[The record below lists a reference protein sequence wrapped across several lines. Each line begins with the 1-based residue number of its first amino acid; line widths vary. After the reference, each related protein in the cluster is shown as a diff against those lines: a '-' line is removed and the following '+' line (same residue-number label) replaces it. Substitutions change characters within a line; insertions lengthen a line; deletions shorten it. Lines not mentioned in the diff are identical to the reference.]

1 MPVGQTLEFAKLEEL
16 SLDPM
21 NPRLGRHHAGK
32 SVKQKDVLALMETWK
47 LDELAVSFLES
58 GQFWTQEALICVREE
73 LYGKERLVVVEGNR
87 RLAALI
93 CLKET
98 FDGHRKDR
106 TWKEIVDGK
115 QQPKN
120 LFDKIPY
127 LIASDRKSVEAFLG
141 FRHVTGIE
149 QWRPSEKAEFISRM
163 VDHGM
168 SYEEVR
174 KKIGARPDTVRRN
187 YISHRLRLQIEKTGS
202 VPEDSFEERFS
213 VMFLSLRTS
222 GVQKYLRIDI
232 TAPPERAQEPV
243 PKKHLDAL
251 KNFAVWLF
259 GSESRGPL
267 FTDSRQVDTEIARRL
282 CGEVGNLKRW
292 NKKEAKEQGLDILC
306 YRQFRDSRGNFP
318 AFFVQCASGQNF
330 IKKLKEPDLGVWND
344 LVKMVPTSLAR
355 KAFSTPFMFPKKQF
369 DQHAI
374 RSEGLLLDRGRLL
387 SSAIHIETW
396 IEPKTAK
403 QILKWAKPHINKLPW
418 TE

>member
-120 LFDKIPY
+120 LFEKIPY

-163 VDHGM
+163 VDHGL
-168 SYEEVR
+168 SYDEVR
-174 KKIGARPDTVRRN
+174 KKIGARVDTVRRN
-187 YISHRLRLQIEKTGS
+187 YISHRLRLQIEKTDS

-222 GVQKYLRIDI
+222 GVQKYLHIDI

-267 FTDSRQVDTEIARRL
+267 FTDSRQVDTFGHVLESSDAVKYL
-282 CGEVGNLKRW
+282 ESSDDPNFEVAVRISGGDEAETIQSVEKASENLELALSRAHHF
-292 NKKEAKEQGLDILC
+292 KKSA
-306 YRQFRDSRGNFP
+306 
-318 AFFVQCASGQNF
+318 
-330 IKKLKEPDLGVWND
+330 KLKKASERLGRNAKQLLELFPDLLSN
-344 LVKMVPTSLAR
+344 LC
-355 KAFSTPFMFPKKQF
+355 
-369 DQHAI
+369 
-374 RSEGLLLDRGRLL
+374 SE
-387 SSAIHIETW
+387 
-396 IEPKTAK
+396 K
-403 QILKWAKPHINKLPW
+403 
-418 TE
+418 